1 MKRTIRTILS
11 VVFAMSMIVC
21 SAFALVGCDKNKE
34 VKFSP
39 EGIKEAKMTGLEAD
53 YTTASTID
61 WTKLELTLT
70 YEDGDYKVK
79 AYEFDVESAT
89 KEDTEVIVYTEGLY
103 AEKGGELT
111 EGVYNI
117 TLKAVGGKDSFALK
131 TVTVAEI
138 SSENS
143 TFVSFEDST
152 FVAEY
157 RRKTEN
163 NDATSEG
170 GFKSVAEAYTV
181 GDDNAFKFAP
191 VLSVIVDGKLKTFSQ
206 FKAEWTVKEVNGE
219 TKTEA
224 STDLYTVNGT
234 EIDFAED
241 AVGKTFE
248 ISVKP
253 VGFDAAQA
261 KTLTVKVEDG
271 WNMYNALDLGLL
283 NVNKGLDNT
292 SEYEYF
298 YDAKSNASHGA
309 HKQFYDKA
317 TGEYG
322 YGDYSAFWTN
332 FLTEKGYD
340 LTNFTKINGAFIH
353 GNISITEADI
363 PSEYFITAAESPDGF
378 ATGRFRDGAAA
389 YYIVTT
395 PENGFTFN
403 GNYFKIDAS
412 AIRGCRSQMGNNDK
426 GNFEV
431 YLEGENA
438 PYGSKAV
445 LFCPVGKYGDRQNVA
460 VSNINFKNVDT
471 NGNTGSDTS
480 GEAKKDI
487 DKVTGL
493 IFIKARGTSMNFV
506 NNIVK
511 EYFIGIF
518 PEKTSTTGDYKNA
531 TLITDSKV
539 YDCFQTGIFTYNAY
553 ADVKTSEF
561 KRFGGPAT
569 MVDQSWTKKDLNPAS
584 MVKFDNDTVVEN
596 FVNGT
601 EAWFALQGATEIATN
616 IISLYSG
623 YETYGKTIV
632 NDGKFNLVSVIMEA
646 GGITST
652 DPSYRGTFM
661 KGDNFAL
668 TTYADVNNQQLTAAY
683 SMFAQVSG
691 LLGQRAPVAM
701 TNGGSLNIIV
711 PQGGKVYLV
720 DGVKV
725 MGLMQQDPTGA
736 TIKSLAQKVMSGTA
750 TAEEQAQLMQTTAI
764 NGDISGILLPVGST
778 TFGAVVSVYDK
789 AQA

>member
-1 MKRTIRTILS
+1 MKRTIKTLLS
-11 VVFAMSMIVC
+11 VVLALSMIAC

-34 VKFSP
+34 VEFSP

-70 YEDGDYKVK
+70 YENGDYKVK
-79 AYEFDVESAT
+79 NYEFDVESAT

-103 AEKGGELT
+103 AEKSGELT

-143 TFVSFEDST
+143 TFVSFEDSA
-152 FVAEY
+152 FVTEY
-157 RRKTEN
+157 RRKIEN

-170 GFKSVAEAYTV
+170 GFKSVAEAYTI

-191 VLSVIVDGKLKTFSQ
+191 VLSVMVDGKLKTFSQ

-219 TKTEA
+219 TKAEA
-224 STDLYTVNGT
+224 SADLYTVNGT

-253 VGFDAAQA
+253 VGFDSAQA

-283 NVNKGLDNT
+283 NINNGLNNV

-298 YDAKSNASHGA
+298 YDAKSNDSHGA
-309 HKQFYDKA
+309 HKQFYNKE

-332 FLTEKGYD
+332 FLTAKGYD
-340 LTNFTKINGAFIH
+340 LTDFTKINGAFVH
-353 GNISITEADI
+353 GNIAVTEADI
-363 PSEYFITAAESPDGF
+363 PSEFFITAAESPDGF
-378 ATGRFRDGAAA
+378 ATGRFRDGAAV

-471 NGNTGSDTS
+471 KGNTGADTS

-531 TLITDSKV
+531 TVITDSKV
-539 YDCFQTGIFTYNAY
+539 YDCFQTAIFTYNAI
-553 ADVKTSEF
+553 ADVRTSEF

-569 MVDQSWTKKDLNPAS
+569 MVDQSWYKDLNPAS

-632 NDGKFNLVSVIMEA
+632 KDGKFNLVSVIMEA

-652 DPSYRGTFM
+652 DPSYRGTFT
-661 KGDNFAL
+661 KGNNFAL
-668 TTYADVNNQQLTAAY
+668 TTYADADNQQLTAAY

-691 LLGQRAPVAM
+691 LLGSRAPVAI

-711 PQGGKVYLV
+711 PQGRSIYLV

-725 MGLMQQDPTGA
+725 TKLMKEDPTGRTLGA
-736 TIKSLAQKVMSGTA
+736 LVQKVMGGTA
-750 TAEEQAQLMQTTAI
+750 TAEEQAQIMQTTAI
-764 NGDISGILLPVGST
+764 KGDLSGILLPVGST

-789 AQA
+789 VQA

>member
-1 MKRTIRTILS
+1 MKRTIKTLLS
-11 VVFAMSMIVC
+11 VVFAMSMIIC
-21 SAFALVGCDKNKE
+21 SAFALVGCDKDKG

-39 EGIKEAKMTGLEAD
+39 DGIKSANLTGLEQY
-53 YTTASTID
+53 YTTKASID
-61 WTKLELTLT
+61 WAKIELTLT
-70 YEDGDYKVK
+70 YEKGDYKVK
-79 AYEFDVESAT
+79 NYEFDVESAT

-111 EGVYNI
+111 EGIYNI
-117 TLKAVGGKDSFALK
+117 TLKAVGGKDEYLLT
-131 TVTVAEI
+131 TVNVGDVNP
-138 SSENS
+138 ENS
-143 TFVSFEDST
+143 TLLSFGDAAFIAQYKNTLAS
-152 FVAEY
+152 
-157 RRKTEN
+157 
-163 NDATSEG
+163 NDPTTEG
-170 GFKSVAEAYTV
+170 GFKSVTEAYTI

-191 VLSVIVDGKLKTFSQ
+191 VITVEMNDTKEIKVLSQ
-206 FKAEWTVKEVNGE
+206 YNAEWSVKENGAE
-219 TKTEA
+219 VSTE
-224 STDLYTVNGT
+224 LYTVNGT
-234 EIDFAED
+234 SIDFTEE
-241 AVGKTFE
+241 AVGRTFE
-248 ISVKP
+248 LSIKP
-253 VGFDAAQA
+253 LGFEGVTP

-283 NVNKGLDNT
+283 NINNGLNNV

-298 YDAKSNASHGA
+298 YDANSNDSHGA
-309 HKQFYDKA
+309 HKQFYNKE

-332 FLTEKGYD
+332 FLTAKGYD
-340 LTNFTKINGAFIH
+340 LTDFTKINGAFVH
-353 GNISITEADI
+353 GNIAVTEADI
-363 PSEYFITAAESPDGF
+363 PSEFFITAAESPDGF
-378 ATGRFRDGAAA
+378 ATGRFRDGAAV

-395 PENGFTFN
+395 PEKGFTFN

-471 NGNTGSDTS
+471 KGNTGADTS

-493 IFIKARGTSMNFV
+493 IFIKARGTSMNFM

-539 YDCFQTGIFTYNAY
+539 YDCFQTAIFTYNAI
-553 ADVKTSEF
+553 ADVRTSEF

-569 MVDQSWTKKDLNPAS
+569 MVDQSWTKNDLNPAS

-632 NDGKFNLVSVIMEA
+632 KDGKFNLVSVIMEA

-652 DPSYRGTFM
+652 DPSYRGTFT
-661 KGDNFAL
+661 KGNNFAL
-668 TTYADVNNQQLTAAY
+668 TTYADADNQQLTAAY

-691 LLGQRAPVAM
+691 LLGSRAPVAI

-711 PQGGKVYLV
+711 PQGRSIYLV

-725 MGLMQQDPTGA
+725 TKLMKEDPTGRTLGA
-736 TIKSLAQKVMSGTA
+736 LVQKVMGGTA
-750 TAEEQAQLMQTTAI
+750 TAEEQAQIMQTTAI
-764 NGDISGILLPVGST
+764 KGDLSGILLPVGST